1 MQVRGS
7 WAADPDPR
15 VRVLFSAGRDA
26 CGVPYAHRLMCE
38 STGKPLACDVNET
51 AAASASAATERAH
64 HADHIKGEQEKL
76 LAEQA
81 QYNDVLLLPV
91 VDVYRHLARKKKLA
105 FKWVHDHTQARFAMK
120 VHGIHADDSFSFN
133 YYYCTMLTCLYYTCF
148 TVKVDD
154 EDNLV
159 SVRNLL
165 AATDGYAAEQDAAAA
180 AAGPE
185 SGSGSGAKPKP
196 KPTGWKP
203 TVWGHLDWSTPVTR
217 TGKNRER
224 AELTDTVYPTYP
236 VGCRVLISTANL
248 SP

>member
-1 MQVRGS
+1 VTDVVSMRAECYRLVSFVLILVGAAHESVDVPLVGPNVDVVVIVTTARHHFAQRMQVRGS

-120 VHGIHADDSFSFN
+120 VHGMHADDSFN
-133 YYYCTMLTCLYYTCF
+133 YYYCTM
-148 TVKVDD
+148 
-154 EDNLV
+154 
-159 SVRNLL
+159 
-165 AATDGYAAEQDAAAA
+165 A
-180 AAGPE
+180 
-185 SGSGSGAKPKP
+185 
-196 KPTGWKP
+196 
-203 TVWGHLDWSTPVTR
+203 
-217 TGKNRER
+217 
-224 AELTDTVYPTYP
+224 
-236 VGCRVLISTANL
+236 
-248 SP
+248 